1 MHFLDA
7 FELVITAEG
16 KFSNDP
22 NDKGNWTGGEIG
34 VGELM
39 GTKYGISAKSYGKKL
54 REMGKCI
61 QGLSLADAQQIYK
74 VDFWGRLK
82 CDLLPSAH
90 RAPLFSCAVNCGT
103 KNAIRWYQKVLD
115 VEVDGIMGPITIRA
129 AIENPNKQD
138 ILHKF
143 CELWLAHYDSIVA
156 NDKTGVQARYLKGW
170 RRRVEETL
178 KKNF

>member
-7 FELVITAEG
+7 FELVVTSEG
-16 KFSNDP
+16 KFSKDP

-39 GTKYGISAKSYGKKL
+39 GTKYGISAKTYGNRMRK
-54 REMGKCI
+54 MGTCI
-61 QGLSLADAQQIYK
+61 GALSLADAQQIYK
-74 VDFWGRLK
+74 LDFWGRLK
-82 CDLLPSAH
+82 CDLLPSIH
-90 RAPLFSCAVNCGT
+90 RAPLFSCAVNCGP
-103 KNAIRWYQKVLD
+103 KNAIKWYQESLD

-129 AIENPNKQD
+129 AVESPDKQE

-143 CELWLAHYDSIVA
+143 CELWLAHYDWLVA
-156 NDKTGVQARYLKGW
+156 NDKTGTQARFLKGW
-170 RRRVEETL
+170 RSRVEEIL